1 MVLAIELMFQY
12 SSFFFRM
19 VDNEILNILRQRFE
33 DCVMYEQ
40 PDHERKCR
48 PFLERYEKG
57 AENWFIKCKWQLI
70 VDCNWSANFTST
82 CTRW

>member
-1 MVLAIELMFQY
+1 
-12 SSFFFRM
+12 M

-48 PFLERYEKG
+48 ALLDQYEKG
-57 AENWFIKCKWQLI
+57 AENWFIKCKNASLALNLLELTGLLFI
-70 VDCNWSANFTST
+70 PLF
-82 CTRW
+82 RR